1 MYPKKRTDD
10 IPANTIR
17 RTNVDMML
25 VHSLRC
31 WPNIISRLI
40 QLLVIQLW
48 SSKHKTFVYYLHN
61 VGPTSSTLAQHCI
74 NVMQMFCVYLDVSIL
89 PAQSVGPASAR
100 RYHNPRPI
108 VCYSPDDIT
117 PWQPYYPPSIVSG
130 YPNTRH
136 RGNAGSKTGQ
146 RLWQCASIQPACTQ
160 TIIGSCIAFCQLHCL
175 LSSFL
180 VLTSYTPL
188 SQGTR
193 LGPALSFPRAFIRSA
208 TMYHV
213 GKWANFN

>member
-1 MYPKKRTDD
+1 MYPKERTDD

-40 QLLVIQLW
+40 QLLEIQLW
-48 SSKHKTFVYYLHN
+48 SSKHKTFVYHLHN

-89 PAQSVGPASAR
+89 PAQSVGLASAR

-108 VCYSPDDIT
+108 VCYSPDGSSSRRDSHI
-117 PWQPYYPPSIVSG
+117 S
-130 YPNTRH
+130 H
-136 RGNAGSKTGQ
+136 R
-146 RLWQCASIQPACTQ
+146 
-160 TIIGSCIAFCQLHCL
+160 
-175 LSSFL
+175 
-180 VLTSYTPL
+180 PL
-188 SQGTR
+188 SQATPTR
-193 LGPALSFPRAFIRSA
+193 DTEAMPAQRRANVCDNVPAFNQRVLKLLSDHVSRSVSFTVCSHHFLFWHHIPLSPREHA
-208 TMYHV
+208 
-213 GKWANFN
+213 